1 MHSCL
6 NAVTPIMHRDMR
18 LKIERSSNIQDVL
31 MFFLNNKILLRG
43 FYTTMLIYDAF
54 GSIKIR
60 HGKLLAI
67 ITSDVLNESMEL
79 SLNHSNKRNKERS
92 SFRF

>member
-1 MHSCL
+1 MHK
-6 NAVTPIMHRDMR
+6 DMR
-18 LKIERSSNIQDVL
+18 LKIERSSNIQDML

-43 FYTTMLIYDAF
+43 FYTTILMYDAF

-67 ITSDVLNESMEL
+67 ITSDVLNESMKL
-79 SLNHSNKRNKERS
+79 SLDHGNKKTKKRC